1 MSYSYFTRIYAHRGG
16 GTLAPENTVQALQ
29 VAHHLGFQGV
39 EFDVMLTADD
49 EPVLMHDAEFGRTV
63 FGTGQM
69 NDTRW
74 EDLQRKNAGAWFKDP
89 RYAGARV
96 PHFDQA
102 LAYCSARNM
111 HMNVEIKP
119 APGRD
124 ARTGEVAARLCAQY
138 FPPASG
144 PAGMTAPL
152 LSSFSAEALAAAAA
166 VAPHLPRARLWR
178 ELPPDWAAQLAAA
191 GCVAAHVR
199 HDHLDEARC
208 AAVKQAGFGLL
219 AYTVNDP
226 RRARELMAWGVDALC
241 TDRLDLI
248 GPRFR

>member
-1 MSYSYFTRIYAHRGG
+1 
-16 GTLAPENTVQALQ
+16 
-29 VAHHLGFQGV
+29 
-39 EFDVMLTADD
+39 
-49 EPVLMHDAEFGRTV
+49 
-63 FGTGQM
+63 M

-74 EDLQRKNAGAWFKDP
+74 ADLQRKNAGAWFKDP

-96 PHFDQA
+96 PHLDHA
-102 LAYCSARNM
+102 LSYCSARSM

-124 ARTGEVAARLCAQY
+124 ARTAEVAARLCASY
-138 FPPASG
+138 FREDGGA
-144 PAGMTAPL
+144 AGMAVPL
-152 LSSFSAEALAAAAA
+152 LSSFSATALAAAAD
-166 VAPHLPRARLWR
+166 VAPHLPRAQLWR
-178 ELPPDWAAQLAAA
+178 ELPADWAEQLAAA

-208 AAVKQAGFGLL
+208 AAVKQAGYGLL

-226 RRARELMAWGVDALC
+226 RRARELMAWGVDAIC

>member
-29 VAHHLGFQGV
+29 LAHQMGFGGV

-63 FGTGQM
+63 FGAGQM
-69 NDTRW
+69 NETRW

-96 PHFDQA
+96 PHLDHA
-102 LAYCSARNM
+102 LSYCSARNM

-124 ARTGEVAARLCAQY
+124 TRTGEVAARLCAQY
-138 FPPASG
+138 FPQ
-144 PAGMTAPL
+144 AGMAAPL
-152 LSSFSAEALAAAAA
+152 LSSFSADALAAAALA
-166 VAPHLPRARLWR
+166 APHLPRARLWR
-178 ELPPDWAAQLAAA
+178 ALPADWAEQLRAS

-199 HDHLDEARC
+199 HDHLDEPQC
-208 AAVKQAGFGLL
+208 AAVKAAGFGLL

-226 RRARELMAWGVDALC
+226 RRARELMAWGVDAIC

>member
-1 MSYSYFTRIYAHRGG
+1 MSDSYFTRIYAHRGG

-29 VAHHLGFQGV
+29 LAHQMGFQGV

-69 NDTRW
+69 NETRW

-96 PHFDQA
+96 PHLDHA
-102 LAYCSARNM
+102 LSYCSARSM

-124 ARTGEVAARLCAQY
+124 ARTGEVAAGLCARY
-138 FPPASG
+138 FAQAA
-144 PAGMTAPL
+144 AGVPL
-152 LSSFSAEALAAAAA
+152 LSSFSREALQAAAQA
-166 VAPHLPRARLWR
+166 APHLPRAQLWR
-178 ELPPDWAAQLAAA
+178 ELPQDWAAQLAAL

-208 AAVKQAGFGLL
+208 AAIKAAGYGLM
-219 AYTVNDP
+219 AYTVNEP
-226 RRARELMAWGVDALC
+226 RRARELLAWGVDAIC